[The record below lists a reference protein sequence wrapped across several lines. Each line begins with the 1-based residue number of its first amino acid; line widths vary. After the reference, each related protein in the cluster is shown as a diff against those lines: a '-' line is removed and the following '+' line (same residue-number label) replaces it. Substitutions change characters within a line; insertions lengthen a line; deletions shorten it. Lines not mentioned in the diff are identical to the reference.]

1 MSTTT
6 LPKMYLCGPMT
17 GLPDFNYPA
26 FHAQAALLR
35 SAGFK
40 VVNPA
45 EDGLPVE
52 APWTEHLKLAIVK
65 LLGCQ
70 AVATLPGVEHS
81 RGAQLEIHIA
91 KQLGMRVC
99 SVEAWLF

>member
-1 MSTTT
+1 MTTT
-6 LPKMYLCGPMT
+6 TRPKLYLCGPMT

-35 SAGFK
+35 RAGFK

-45 EDGLPVE
+45 EDALPDD
-52 APWTEHLKLAIVK
+52 APWAGHLRLAIVK
-65 LLGCQ
+65 LVSCH

-99 SVEAWLF
+99 SVDAWLF